1 MPSFDIESTFDRHE
15 MTNAVDQANKEL
27 ERRFDFKGIDAT
39 FELTE
44 NSVDLTAEES
54 FHVDQMFSILVT
66 ALTKRKLDVRSLGE
80 STTNRTGRKMTRSY
94 PLKQGIDQPTAK
106 KIIKVIKDAKLKV
119 QASIQGEQVR
129 VTGKKRDDLQETMG
143 LLRGND
149 EIPVPLTFTNFRD

>member
-39 FELTE
+39 FELSE

-54 FHVDQMFSILVT
+54 FHIDQMFSILVT

-80 STTNRTGRKMTRSY
+80 STT
-94 PLKQGIDQPTAK
+94 IA
-106 KIIKVIKDAKLKV
+106 
-119 QASIQGEQVR
+119 QAAR
-129 VTGKKRDDLQETMG
+129 
-143 LLRGND
+143 
-149 EIPVPLTFTNFRD
+149 